1 MHEIAGRPVGT
12 KFTVSSQ
19 EYSQRL
25 SQFRID
31 CARLV
36 RRAPRRTDVVL
47 LGDSIAAATP
57 MPNGWVNRGL
67 ANDSLNDANGDVFD
81 RLTSEL
87 LHPNPLA
94 IVVLFGRDD
103 LRRGFTSVDE
113 LVKLYEHLIAQLGY
127 LH

>member
-1 MHEIAGRPVGT
+1 MHGIAGRSGET
-12 KFTVSSQ
+12 KLTGSSQ
-19 EYSQRL
+19 EYSQQV
-25 SQFRID
+25 SQLKVD

-57 MPNGWVNRGL
+57 MPDGWVNRGL
-67 ANDSLNDANGDVFD
+67 ANDSLNDTNGDVFD

-103 LRRGFTSVDE
+103 LRRGF
-113 LVKLYEHLIAQLGY
+113 
-127 LH
+127 